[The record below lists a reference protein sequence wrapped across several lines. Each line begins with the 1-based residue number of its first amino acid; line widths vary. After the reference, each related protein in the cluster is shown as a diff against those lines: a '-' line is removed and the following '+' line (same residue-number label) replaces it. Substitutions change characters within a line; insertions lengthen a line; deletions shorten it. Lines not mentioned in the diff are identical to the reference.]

1 MIYEVG
7 FGIDILGIMDE
18 LDFLKFFWISL
29 LGFCLL
35 MCGCRTEYVP
45 VESVRLDS
53 VIIASLDRDSVFV
66 RDSVYLR
73 ERGDTV
79 LKYKDKYVYVY
90 RNVTDTFTVY
100 RDREIEVPVPV
111 ERKLSWWE
119 RVKLEYAEW
128 VIGVLVA
135 VALVY
140 ALRKWLARKI
150 RKE

>member
-1 MIYEVG
+1 MKWYHYL
-7 FGIDILGIMDE
+7 ILLLIMY
-18 LDFLKFFWISL
+18 L
-29 LGFCLL
+29 FCE
-35 MCGCRTEYVP
+35 CRTEYVP
-45 VESVRLDS
+45 LEVVKRDS
-53 VIIASLDRDSVFV
+53 VFIASLDRDSIFV
-66 RDSVYLR
+66 RDSVFVR
-73 ERGDTV
+73 EKGDTV
-79 LKYKDKYVYVY
+79 FKYKDKYVYVY

-111 ERKLSWWE
+111 ERELTWWE